1 MFGWLRNILGMNT
14 KTSTSVSTMHK
25 PVVKTPEE
33 IARIRA
39 RNLTLMKEV
48 HQRMITEGKLPKYV

>member
-1 MFGWLRNILGMNT
+1 MN
-14 KTSTSVSTMHK
+14 K

-39 RNLTLMKEV
+39 RNLALMKEV

>member
-1 MFGWLRNILGMNT
+1 MNT

-48 HQRMITEGKLPKYV
+48 HQRMITEGKIPKYV